1 VKYNEL
7 QRHVKFLEST
17 FAKIEDP
24 SVADNKEQLKEE
36 LDNVTAD
43 ITKLAKFN
51 SLNYTAF
58 LKVLKKHDKL
68 TNIRLKN
75 TFLTRL
81 TKQPFYKETFD
92 AMIVRLSALYEKLK
106 PKDRPELSGNVCG
119 VLALQCSSCIL
130 DAAFGPCRIGCGI

>member
-1 VKYNEL
+1 MNRRDV
-7 QRHVKFLEST
+7 
-17 FAKIEDP
+17 FALDFSQEYTCTM
-24 SVADNKEQLKEE
+24 Q

-106 PKDRPELSGNVCG
+106 PKDRPELAGNVCCHG
-119 VLALQCSSCIL
+119 S
-130 DAAFGPCRIGCGI
+130 

>member
-1 VKYNEL
+1 
-7 QRHVKFLEST
+7 
-17 FAKIEDP
+17 
-24 SVADNKEQLKEE
+24 VADNKEQLKEE

-130 DAAFGPCRIGCGI
+130 DAALLAGLVNPDLIAG